1 MDQLP
6 FNQRFKKLLQH
17 YDITSSEAARRMNV
31 GRQTTDSYLKDS
43 LPGLKAIQMILHA
56 FPEVQIEWLVLGKG
70 EMLKGFD
77 NVVQESAADYGGY
90 IKKSDYERLEKVFD
104 AMQKEHE
111 KIFKVM
117 QEELEA
123 CREELK
129 LYRGTT
135 KSKTG

>member
-1 MDQLP
+1 
-6 FNQRFKKLLQH
+6 
-17 YDITSSEAARRMNV
+17 MNV
-31 GRQTTDSYLKDS
+31 GRQTTDSYLNDS
-43 LPGLKAIQMILHA
+43 LPGLKAIQMMLQA
-56 FPEVQIEWLVLGKG
+56 FPEVNIEWLVLGKG
-70 EMLKGFD
+70 EMLKGPE
-77 NVVQESAADYGGY
+77 NVVQESPADYGGY

-111 KIFKVM
+111 KIFNVM

-129 LYRGTT
+129 IYRGTT

>member
-1 MDQLP
+1 MNQLP

-31 GRQTTDSYLKDS
+31 GRQTTDSYLNDS
-43 LPGLKAIQMILHA
+43 LPGLKAIQMMLQA
-56 FPEVQIEWLVLGKG
+56 FPEVNIEWLVLGKG
-70 EMLKGFD
+70 EMLKGPE
-77 NVVQESAADYGGY
+77 NVVQESPADYGGY

-111 KIFKVM
+111 KIFNVM

-129 LYRGTT
+129 IYRGTT